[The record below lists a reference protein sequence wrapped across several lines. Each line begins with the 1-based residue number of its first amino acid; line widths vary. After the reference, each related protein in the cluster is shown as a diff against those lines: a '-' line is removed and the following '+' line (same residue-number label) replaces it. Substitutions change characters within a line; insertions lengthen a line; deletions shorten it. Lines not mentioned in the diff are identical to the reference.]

1 MNWRERTR
9 DLEPV
14 AYFLGLAMMAAS
26 LTLSPFLMSV
36 SQFYLLAVWLF
47 LGDPLKVKL
56 QRFLHNKVALVLV
69 SLYVLH
75 LIGLAYTSDFQYALK
90 DLKVKLP
97 LLTFPLF
104 LSSTKPLDKRY
115 TELLMVV
122 YILSVFVAT
131 CLSFNTYLNHDY
143 TDIREIA
150 HHISHIRI
158 CLNIVLCIGILIYY
172 LVTRGG
178 PWWLRV
184 ACALL
189 IVWFLYQLYI
199 FESISGYLAL
209 LGMITAALLYLFYR
223 KVKGKGWRVAMT
235 IAIIALPLAAGII
248 LYHAVAS
255 RINVAPVDLS
265 TLDKKT
271 AQGNDYWHDTI
282 VFPVEDGHYV
292 GLYLCQK
299 EMRESWNQRSNLDY
313 DGKTLNGE
321 NLEATLARYLTSKGL
336 RKDAEGVAALDEQDI
351 RNVEQGIANYVNWTH
366 PGVYARLSETLFEYG
381 QYRRSNNPNG
391 GSLSQRI
398 EYTKASLHLIR
409 KHPVFGVGTG
419 DIPNAYQQAYDEIQ
433 SPLQPQFRHKA
444 HNQYLSITV
453 GFGLIGLVWFL
464 IVLFYPYLASKRNRT
479 YFYTLFLVI
488 FLISMLPEDTIESQA
503 GVSFYAFFNSLFI
516 FAFRNK
522 ETEFRI
528 LIT

>member
-1 MNWRERTR
+1 
-9 DLEPV
+9 
-14 AYFLGLAMMAAS
+14 
-26 LTLSPFLMSV
+26 
-36 SQFYLLAVWLF
+36 
-47 LGDPLKVKL
+47 
-56 QRFLHNKVALVLV
+56 
-69 SLYVLH
+69 
-75 LIGLAYTSDFQYALK
+75 
-90 DLKVKLP
+90 
-97 LLTFPLF
+97 
-104 LSSTKPLDKRY
+104 
-115 TELLMVV
+115 
-122 YILSVFVAT
+122 
-131 CLSFNTYLNHDY
+131 
-143 TDIREIA
+143 
-150 HHISHIRI
+150 
-158 CLNIVLCIGILIYY
+158 
-172 LVTRGG
+172 
-178 PWWLRV
+178 
-184 ACALL
+184 
-189 IVWFLYQLYI
+189 
-199 FESISGYLAL
+199 
-209 LGMITAALLYLFYR
+209 
-223 KVKGKGWRVAMT
+223 
-235 IAIIALPLAAGII
+235 
-248 LYHAVAS
+248 
-255 RINVAPVDLS
+255 
-265 TLDKKT
+265 
-271 AQGNDYWHDTI
+271 
-282 VFPVEDGHYV
+282 
-292 GLYLCQK
+292 
-299 EMRESWNQRSNLDY
+299 MRESWNQRSNLDY

-522 ETEFRI
+522 ETDSEF
-528 LIT
+528 